1 MTGKMTKKKYI
12 LVYML
17 VFIIFA
23 TGVFFL
29 FLKKQK
35 SMIWNQD
42 GGPQYY
48 PYLIYLGRWLRD
60 AFSRALQ
67 GDFTIRMFDFT
78 IGFGNDVG
86 SVARTH
92 PLEMLS
98 AFFSV
103 QQAETLY
110 SVIILLR
117 LCLAGLAFSYC
128 ASLYRPLTWHT
139 LTGSMI
145 YVFSGFAVIFGV
157 RHLIY
162 GSAFIMLPLL
172 IAGAERIIRGQRA
185 WLFALAVFLGF
196 ICNYYF
202 MYQATAACGLFILMR
217 LFDRYLRRKHPE
229 RYDTDRELRL
239 RGYFPERRPGT
250 GVGRRPGSIGT
261 GSEGVILLKLAGVYL
276 LGLGMA
282 MFVMFPVVASLGSS
296 ARLASQSVPQD
307 LAAYAGWRHYYRWFL
322 NLIIP
327 VRSQAGGTPL
337 NYAAT
342 AFPAIVLLLFGS
354 FRQHRVLKASFIIGT
369 IFIFSPMCAY
379 VLSGFST
386 VSNRW
391 IFCYS
396 FVVGMAFVVFADEIV
411 RMQKSQAVLMGVLTA
426 IYVILAVFDW
436 KKTGSVYLIWGT
448 GMLIVCAALVWIL
461 NAVPGLK
468 KTAPAALLVMTF
480 LSCSVHGFLCYSG
493 RYGNMLE
500 EYLDRGQALSNVMD
514 SEFAR
519 LGTAAE
525 EEGGAGNAAAPLW
538 RADSDLVSSNRENYS
553 LLLGYA
559 PTSVYNSVL
568 SGPTTYFMMETGN
581 SDLAAIHRIQGLDSR
596 TVSDALANVK
606 YYLTT
611 ADGHAHAP
619 FGFRPN
625 SRLSDGN
632 NLVFENSHPL
642 SFGFTYDSVISQ
654 SSFEKLTAMQ
664 KEQVMLDAVVLS
676 DADAAAAQ
684 EQMGLSDLAQPS
696 VQIEEEMLVLPESG
710 VNAERTKN
718 GYRIRQGG
726 GSISF
731 PIRRRAGFEAYARLD
746 DFWVD
751 KASNFAYI
759 QTNNLRTEFS
769 MRGPDYIYSLNRK
782 EYLIRLGYDEA
793 DRDDVLTLELP
804 EKGKYS
810 LGSVSILYVPMST
823 YTARIDQRNEQ
834 GMRDEVFSVNQVQGS
849 ADITKDCVMVFSVPY
864 STGWKIYVDGEK
876 APVLQANVGWLG
888 TRLTPGR
895 HQIRLEY
902 ATPGAFPGRLISLLA
917 WAGFILICAVPGNRA
932 DKRKRGHAARH
943 S

>member
-12 LVYML
+12 LVYTAA
-17 VFIIFA
+17 FIMFA
-23 TGVFFL
+23 LGVFFL
-29 FLKKQK
+29 FLKKNK

-60 AFSRALQ
+60 AFSRAVH
-67 GDFTIRMFDFT
+67 GDLTVKMFDFT

-98 AFFSV
+98 VFASAG
-103 QQAETLY
+103 QSEILY
-110 SVIILLR
+110 SLIILLR
-117 LCLAGLAFSYC
+117 LYLAGLAFSYC
-128 ASLYRPLTWHT
+128 AALYRPLSWHT

-172 IAGAERIIRGQRA
+172 IAGAERIIRGRRA

-217 LFDRYLRRKHPE
+217 LFDRYLRRKHPD
-229 RYDTDRELRL
+229 RYDTDKELRL
-239 RGYFPERRPGT
+239 KGYCPDIRPGK
-250 GVGRRPGSIGT
+250 GAKGKAVSAGRRP
-261 GSEGVILLKLAGVYL
+261 EGLILLKLAGVYL

-307 LAAYAGWRHYYRWFL
+307 LLAYAGWRHYYRWFL

-327 VRSQAGGTPL
+327 VRSQTGGTPL
-337 NYAAT
+337 NYAVT

-396 FVVGMAFVVFADEIV
+396 FVIGMAFVIYADEIV
-411 RMQKSQAVLMGVLTA
+411 RLRKSRGILLGVLTV

-448 GMLIVCAALVWIL
+448 AMLLVCSGMIWIL

-468 KTAPAALLVMTF
+468 KLAPAALLVMTF
-480 LSCSVHGFLCYSG
+480 VSCCLHGFLCYSG

-519 LGTAAE
+519 FAALAE
-525 EEGGAGNAAAPLW
+525 EEGSAGNSAAPLW
-538 RADSDLVSSNRENYS
+538 RVDSDLVSSNRENYS

-619 FGFRPN
+619 FGFTLN

-642 SFGFTYDSVISQ
+642 SFGFTCDTVISE
-654 SSFEKLTAMQ
+654 SDFERLTTMQ
-664 KEQVMLDAVVLS
+664 KEQVMLDAVVLP
-676 DADAAAAQ
+676 DADAAAAR
-684 EQMGLSDLAQPS
+684 EKMALSEIAQPS
-696 VQIEEEMLVLPESG
+696 VQIEEEDLPLPESG

-718 GYRIRQGG
+718 GYRIRKGG

-731 PIRRRAGFEAYARLD
+731 AIRRRAGFEAYARLD

-759 QTNNLRTEFS
+759 QTDNLRTEFS
-769 MRGPDYIYSLNRK
+769 MRGPDYIYSLNRT
-782 EYLIRLGYDEA
+782 EYLIRLGYDES
-793 DRDDVLTLELP
+793 DRDDTLTLELP
-804 EKGKYS
+804 EKGKYN
-810 LGSVSILYVPMST
+810 LGSVSILYVPMNT
-823 YTARIDQRNEQ
+823 FTARVDQRNEQ
-834 GMRDEVFSVNQVQGS
+834 SMRDEVFSVNRVQGS
-849 ADITKDCVMVFSVPY
+849 ADITKDCVMVFSVPF

-876 APVLQANVGWLG
+876 TPALRSDVGWLG
-888 TRLTPGR
+888 ACLTPGQ

-902 ATPGAFPGRLISLLA
+902 ATPGAVPGRLVSLLA
-917 WAGFILICAVPGNRA
+917 WVGFILMCALPGRKE
-932 DKRKRGHAARH
+932 DRRKRGRIGRH